1 MAIPLGWE
9 EVTLRAHN
17 ISLVKSHFNNLNHDR
32 YFKYSHLIKTL
43 AFEDYKNYG
52 DYYKLSRLEL
62 LELLNLLP
70 NLKEIDFSETNY
82 AKEYLE
88 YLLGADMQNINRIYT
103 GFDLCLIQSD
113 LLFSV
118 YYKFRNSITCIRLL
132 LDDRHTINFDPQQI
146 NILNSLNQFKKLTK
160 LELYNLNDINL
171 TPFEIQD
178 SCPNLEHLKF
188 VSNNDSICESAMRRI
203 SDNRRR
209 INLNCISNLTY
220 LELSLLSLSAV
231 YTTYL
236 VDYFPNQLTDLTVT
250 ICSQNVFN
258 WIDIVGMEPALRLM
272 EKAGSIEETS
282 IDFLG
287 CEEYQVQAND
297 ENNMTKYFK
306 LLNSF
311 RGTRQT
317 QCIANFNE
325 AIPET
330 SHLGYSFSYNSPD
343 MLFVT
348 YNLQIS
354 DLYGSNTADMAVPD
368 NTSSIIGPEIFHIL
382 DFNLLRLYY
391 DDDNLYRVLN
401 YSLSNCPRLRG
412 LSVKWYLPEG
422 LHSSLRLKHKEGKTS
437 SHQSTCD
444 ISVLEIENITPAK
457 TLFDLVTANLYN
469 IEILLLRS
477 IDWSFESNNPIIDL
491 TSFKKLK
498 NFEYTSTDNNF
509 TGENKFALIK
519 YTDGTE
525 ERRIFEHGK
534 TMEDI
539 GDVDI
544 CYLVDPT
551 DPVLVLDI
559 RINTLPFKFHR
570 YISNQEKSDSKIAS
584 QET

>member
-1 MAIPLGWE
+1 MRDLPAEIYTIIFLYLEKEDLQECYFVCKSWHTMAIPLGWE
-9 EVTLRAHN
+9 EVTLRTHN

-132 LDDRHTINFDPQQI
+132 LDDRHTINFDSQQI

-188 VSNNDSICESAMRRI
+188 E
-203 SDNRRR
+203 
-209 INLNCISNLTY
+209 LN
-220 LELSLLSLSAV
+220 
-231 YTTYL
+231 
-236 VDYFPNQLTDLTVT
+236 YFPNQLTDLTVT

-311 RGTRQT
+311 RGARQT

-391 DDDNLYRVLN
+391 DDDNLYRDLYGLPNTADMAV
-401 YSLSNCPRLRG
+401 PR
-412 LSVKWYLPEG
+412 
-422 LHSSLRLKHKEGKTS
+422 
-437 SHQSTCD
+437 QSR
-444 ISVLEIENITPAK
+444 P
-457 TLFDLVTANLYN
+457 
-469 IEILLLRS
+469 
-477 IDWSFESNNPIIDL
+477 
-491 TSFKKLK
+491 
-498 NFEYTSTDNNF
+498 
-509 TGENKFALIK
+509 
-519 YTDGTE
+519 
-525 ERRIFEHGK
+525 
-534 TMEDI
+534 
-539 GDVDI
+539 
-544 CYLVDPT
+544 
-551 DPVLVLDI
+551 
-559 RINTLPFKFHR
+559 
-570 YISNQEKSDSKIAS
+570 
-584 QET
+584 